1 MKGRDRIDLIAA
13 TAQVLET
20 RRRSRRARRWSGHV
34 GATDWPRS
42 PSLRNDAYSPSGAS
56 LAILTR
62 LLLSKHITEPL
73 LSTRERVQRCR
84 ELGPHLVGEP
94 FGRFERPGESLPRL
108 VKCRE
113 TAHKIRRLAGRNKR
127 VKRGPAY
134 PHPPVAHPNGRQ
146 HAVVDVV
153 PDCLLVETE
162 RRRDVFHSKE
172 RIFQRKNWVHHSTKR
187 YN

>member
-1 MKGRDRIDLIAA
+1 MNGRDTIDLIAA
-13 TAQVLET
+13 PAQFLET
-20 RRRSRRARRWSGHV
+20 RRQSPTARTWSAHV

-62 LLLSKHITEPL
+62 PLLSKHITEPL
-73 LSTRERVQRCR
+73 LSTRERVKRRR
-84 ELGPHLVGEP
+84 ELGPHLIGEP
-94 FGRFERPGESLPRL
+94 SGRFERPRESLPRL
-108 VKCRE
+108 VKCSE
-113 TAHKIRRLAGRNKR
+113 TAHQIRRLAGLNKR

-153 PDCLLVETE
+153 PDCLLVETD
-162 RRRDVFHSKE
+162 RRRDLSRGGGSGAVP
-172 RIFQRKNWVHHSTKR
+172 RPQ
-187 YN
+187 